1 VKSAGLIVLLITI
14 RILTAGQPSYA
25 HTSPVLSVLPVSTV
39 QQAPD
44 SYSYTDADSENDPDY
59 DEAFLEF
66 RFRSVVNTFITG
78 WYKDETFYLPFSGL
92 FGSLQIDYH
101 WDASSRKIHGFFV
114 DPDQRYS
121 FDPAS
126 RVITLGDDEF
136 QLTSGQLI
144 VRDADFYLTPDV
156 FSEVFGLD
164 FVINFQRMTLTL
176 TSGHILPVEQA
187 DQRRRSRERSGTA
200 TILQPHYDLRFGRE
214 KSSLD
219 GMFLDYNLAWN
230 QSMISDNRS
239 GRFGYGAELLG
250 GDIQGFFSFSNNNA
264 GTRYENRDIRWRY
277 AFDRTDI
284 SYLAAGEVYSRG
296 LASNSF
302 YGIQVGNEPIE
313 PRRYF
318 GDYQVQGF
326 AGHDHDV
333 ELFVNGR
340 LVSHMNAGETG
351 YYNFTLPVT
360 YGSALVNIR
369 KYGPSG
375 TYSETSRRV
384 NVPASLL
391 RPGEFTYHADA
402 GWLSRTPGRSGFSSG
417 DFMTQTSAGYGLNEH
432 LTLRAGVEYFES
444 SGSPV
449 LFGSASARI
458 FDQYLFTSDV
468 VPGHFYRFSGNVQY
482 PGFTSVQV
490 AATAWD
496 SGSIY
501 NIGGLRNELQGSL
514 FLPLLRDRLPLS
526 LRLSAS
532 RADFGSQTLYQ
543 YDTGLIAR
551 YRRLNIQAGYRE
563 TLFHNSGGTIR
574 QNRLLTGGLFYMF
587 ENRPSVPAPLRT
599 LMVRAQMRY
608 TVQQDRFESI
618 TLTIDRRLGSFG
630 RFSTGVERNFAR
642 RGDFFFIS
650 LTFDFPQLRT
660 SGNYRSGRNDYLMNH
675 QVQGSVGY
683 DSGYN
688 RLVLDNRQNV
698 GHAGAAIRML
708 ITDGNGGGTAATG
721 SSVIPAEAIRFRQT
735 TSSRLHDDGV
745 SRVTHLMPYTRYS
758 IEIMTDRI
766 KNPLLIP
773 EFTEFSFVTDPNGF
787 KQIDIPLVMAGE
799 VDGSVTV
806 LDRNGNTSGAN
817 GLRVVLFEKN
827 HQTRE
832 VLPAYSDGTFYKL
845 GVRPGSYVV
854 YPDSMQLQ
862 MLDLTTDPPYI
873 EFDLEALPEGDYAEN
888 LHFRLMPAAKPGTLP
903 ALIAETTGVNAE
915 TDFAA
920 DAAAAAGTNPDL
932 NYHLVMFRDAA
943 TVPDS
948 INRIAQLH
956 NATLISGKPGI
967 VIEVSGAPVEY
978 TRVTRAAESAG
989 SITPTDTVD
998 MATAADSAALVT
1010 PAAAADLATAVESSD
1025 FVTPADAADLATA
1038 ASSDSGPV
1046 GTSLNW
1052 SRTLRVAT
1060 AYIESGLD
1068 PRYIRLNYHSTI
1080 SMATGSTENPTRY
1093 NSAVVTEDLSP
1104 LHPVIFGL
1112 NSSLIDPEYEA
1123 LLDQNVAY
1131 LTKHPGSTVL
1141 IQALADNIGNPDYN
1155 QWLTAR
1161 RAAAVRN
1168 HYIARGIESGRIII
1182 ESLGITGSPCV
1193 LQDERQGCSVNR
1205 RADTLLLADE

>member
-1 VKSAGLIVLLITI
+1 MKSAGLIVLLII
-14 RILTAGQPSYA
+14 LRILTAGQLSYA
-25 HTSPVLSVLPVSTV
+25 QSSPVIPVSTLLH
-39 QQAPD
+39 ASD
-44 SYSYTDADSENDPDY
+44 SVYDH

-66 RFRSVVNTFITG
+66 RFRSVVNTFVTG
-78 WYKDETFYLPFSGL
+78 WYKDDTFYLPLSGL
-92 FGSLQIDYH
+92 FSSLQIDYH
-101 WDASSRKIHGFFV
+101 WDASGRQIHGFFI
-114 DPDQRYS
+114 DPDLRYT

-126 RVITLGDDEF
+126 RVITLGDNEF
-136 QLTSGQLI
+136 QLSSRQLI

-164 FVINFQRMTLTL
+164 FTVSFQRMTLTL
-176 TSGHILPVEQA
+176 TTGHILPVEQT

-200 TILQPHYDLRFGRE
+200 TILQPHYDLRFGRK

-250 GDIQGFFSFSNNNA
+250 GDIQGFFSFSNNNTD
-264 GTRYENRDIRWRY
+264 TRYENRDIRWRY

-284 SYLAAGEVYSRG
+284 SYLATGEVYSRG

-326 AGHDHDV
+326 AGQDHDV

-340 LVSHMNAGETG
+340 LVSYMNAGESG

-402 GWLSRTPGRSGFSSG
+402 GWLSRTPGRSGFNSG

-449 LFGSASARI
+449 LFGTASARV
-458 FDQYLFTSDV
+458 FDQYLLTSDA

-482 PGFTSVQV
+482 PGFTSVQL
-490 AATAWD
+490 AATSWET
-496 SGSIY
+496 GSIY
-501 NIGGLRNELQGSL
+501 NTGGLRNELQGSL
-514 FLPLLRDRLPLS
+514 FLPLLRNNLPLS
-526 LRLSAS
+526 LRLSGS
-532 RADFGSQTLYQ
+532 RADFGTQTMYQ
-543 YDTGLIAR
+543 YDSGLIAR

-563 TLFHNSGGTIR
+563 TLFQNSGGTIR
-574 QNRLLTGGLFYMF
+574 QNRLLTGSLFYMF
-587 ENRPSVPAPLRT
+587 ENRPTVPAPLRT

-608 TVQQDRFESI
+608 MIQQDRFESI
-618 TLTIDRRLGSFG
+618 TLTIDRRLGKFG

-642 RGDFFFIS
+642 RGDFFFLS
-650 LTFDFPQLRT
+650 LTFDIPQLRT

-683 DSGYN
+683 DSGYK

-698 GHAGAAIRML
+698 GQAGAAIRML

-735 TSSRLHDDGV
+735 TSYRLHDDGV

-799 VDGSVTV
+799 IDGSVTV

-827 HQTRE
+827 RQIRE

-845 GVRPGSYVV
+845 GVRPGSYII

-873 EFDLEALPEGDYAEN
+873 EFDLEALPDGDYAEN
-888 LHFRLMPAAKPGTLP
+888 LHFRLIPAEKTTIP
-903 ALIAETTGVNAE
+903 ASFIAETTGGNTE
-915 TDFAA
+915 TDIVAT
-920 DAAAAAGTNPDL
+920 AAAIADPDR
-932 NYHLVMFRDAA
+932 NYRLVMFRDAA

-948 INRIAQLH
+948 VNRIAQLH
-956 NATLISGKPGI
+956 NAALISGKPGM
-967 VIEVSGAPVEY
+967 VIEVSGAV
-978 TRVTRAAESAG
+978 
-989 SITPTDTVD
+989 
-998 MATAADSAALVT
+998 
-1010 PAAAADLATAVESSD
+1010 
-1025 FVTPADAADLATA
+1025 
-1038 ASSDSGPV
+1038 SGPV

-1068 PRYIRLNYHSTI
+1068 PRYIRLNYHPDI
-1080 SMATGSTENPTRY
+1080 SFATRSEENMTRY
-1093 NSAVVTEDLSP
+1093 NSAVETEDLSP

-1112 NSSLIDPEYEA
+1112 NSSLIDPEYEV

-1131 LTKHPGSTVL
+1131 LADHPGSTVL

-1168 HYIARGIESGRIII
+1168 HYIARGIETGRIII

-1205 RADTLLLADE
+1205 RADTLLLVDE

>member
-1 VKSAGLIVLLITI
+1 MKSAGLIVLLIII
-14 RILTAGQPSYA
+14 RILAAGQPSYA
-25 HTSPVLSVLPVSTV
+25 LNSPVLPVFTLLKASDTNSDTD
-39 QQAPD
+39 PESD
-44 SYSYTDADSENDPDY
+44 SHSY

-66 RFRSVVNTFITG
+66 RFRSVVNTFVTG
-78 WYKDETFYLPFSGL
+78 WYKDDTFYLPLSGL

-101 WDASSRKIHGFFV
+101 WDASSRQIHGFFI
-114 DPDQRYS
+114 DPDKRYS

-126 RVITLGDDEF
+126 RVITLGNDEF
-136 QLTSGQLI
+136 QLTSGQII

-164 FVINFQRMTLTL
+164 FAISFQRMTLAL
-176 TSGHILPVEQA
+176 TTGHILPVEQA
-187 DQRRRSRERSGTA
+187 DVRRRSRERSGTTA
-200 TILQPHYDLRFGRE
+200 ILQPHYDLRFGRE

-250 GDIQGFFSFSNNNA
+250 GDIQGFFSFFNNNTH
-264 GTRYENRDIRWRY
+264 TRYENRDIRWRY

-296 LASNSF
+296 LTGNSF
-302 YGIQVGNEPIE
+302 YGVQVSNEPIE

-340 LVSHMNAGETG
+340 LVSYMNAGESG

-449 LFGSASARI
+449 LFGSASARV
-458 FDQYLFTSDV
+458 FDQYLFHSDV

-482 PGFTSVQV
+482 PGFTSVQL
-490 AATAWD
+490 AATTWET
-496 SGSIY
+496 GSIY
-501 NIGGLRNELQGSL
+501 NIGGLRNEMQGSL

-526 LRLSAS
+526 LRLSGS
-532 RADFGSQTLYQ
+532 RADFGTQTMYQ
-543 YDTGLIAR
+543 YDSGLIAR

-563 TLFHNSGGTIR
+563 TLFHNNGGTVR
-574 QNRLLTGGLFYMF
+574 QNRLLTGSLFYMF

-618 TLTIDRRLGSFG
+618 TLTIDRRLGRFG
-630 RFSTGVERNFAR
+630 RISTGMERNYTR
-642 RGDFFFIS
+642 RGDFFFLS

-688 RLVLDNRQNV
+688 RLILDNRQNV
-698 GHAGAAIRML
+698 GQAGAAIRML

-758 IEIMTDRI
+758 IEILTDRI

-799 VDGSVTV
+799 VDGAVTV

-827 HQTRE
+827 RQTRE

-845 GVRPGSYVV
+845 GVRPGSYII

-888 LHFRLMPAAKPGTLP
+888 LHFRLTPAAKPEIP
-903 ALIAETTGVNAE
+903 AAFITETTGDNTE

-920 DAAAAAGTNPDL
+920 AATSASAAAAAATADPDM
-932 NYHLVMFRDAA
+932 NYRLVMFGDAA

-948 INRIAQLH
+948 VNRIAKLH
-956 NATLISGKPGI
+956 NAALINSKPGM
-967 VIEVSGAPVEY
+967 VIEVSGAPVEHAE
-978 TRVTRAAESAG
+978 VTTTAEPG
-989 SITPTDTVD
+989 YLI
-998 MATAADSAALVT
+998 
-1010 PAAAADLATAVESSD
+1010 
-1025 FVTPADAADLATA
+1025 
-1038 ASSDSGPV
+1038 
-1046 GTSLNW
+1046 W
-1052 SRTLRVAT
+1052 SRTLSVAT
-1060 AYIESGLD
+1060 AYIENGLD
-1068 PRYIRLNYHSTI
+1068 PRYIRLNYHPTI
-1080 SMATGSTENPTRY
+1080 SVATRSGENRTRY

-1112 NSSLIDPEYEA
+1112 NSSLIDPEYET
-1123 LLDQNVAY
+1123 LLDQNAAW
-1131 LTKHPGSTVL
+1131 LAEHPGTTIL

-1155 QWLTAR
+1155 QWLTTR

-1168 HYIARGIESGRIII
+1168 HYMARGIEAGRIII

-1205 RADTLLLADE
+1205 RADTLLLDDDDDDG

>member
-1 VKSAGLIVLLITI
+1 LIII
-14 RILTAGQPSYA
+14 RILVAGQPSYA
-25 HTSPVLSVLPVSTV
+25 HNSPVLPVSTLL
-39 QQAPD
+39 QAPD
-44 SYSYTDADSENDPDY
+44 SSSFTDADSVRDSHPLSHPDSESNSPSSLNSASDFHSRERSESDFHSDAQSETHSVSELKAASESESVSDY

-66 RFRSVVNTFITG
+66 RFRTVVNTFVTG
-78 WYKDETFYLPFSGL
+78 WYKDDAFYLPLSGL

-101 WDASSRKIHGFFV
+101 WDTSGRQIHGFFI
-114 DPDQRYS
+114 DPDRRYT
-121 FDPAS
+121 FNPAS
-126 RVITLGDDEF
+126 RVITIGDDEF
-136 QLTSGQLI
+136 QLSSRQLI

-164 FVINFQRMTLTL
+164 FTINFQRMTLTL
-176 TSGHILPVEQA
+176 NTGHILPVEQT
-187 DQRRRSRERSGTA
+187 DQRRRSRERSGTTA
-200 TILQPHYDLRFGRE
+200 ILQPHYDLRFGRE
-214 KSSLD
+214 KSPLD

-230 QSMISDNRS
+230 QSMISNYRT

-250 GDIQGFFSFSNNNA
+250 GDIQGFFSFSNNNT

-284 SYLAAGEVYSRG
+284 SYLAAGEIYSRG
-296 LASNSF
+296 LTGNSF
-302 YGIQVGNEPIE
+302 YGVQVSNEPIE

-318 GDYQVQGF
+318 GDYQVSGF

-340 LVSHMNAGETG
+340 LVSYMNAGETG
-351 YYNFTLPVT
+351 FYNFSLPVT

-384 NVPASLL
+384 NVPVSLL

-402 GWLSRTPGRSGFSSG
+402 GWLSRTAGRSGFSSG
-417 DFMTQTSAGYGLNEH
+417 DFMTQTSAGYGINEF

-449 LFGSASARI
+449 LFGSASARV

-482 PGFTSVQV
+482 PGFTSVQL
-490 AATAWD
+490 AATSWET
-496 SGSIY
+496 GSIY
-501 NIGGLRNELQGSL
+501 NIGRLRNEMQGSL
-514 FLPLLRDRLPLS
+514 FLPLLRNKLPLS
-526 LRLSAS
+526 LRLSGT
-532 RADFGSQTLYQ
+532 RAGFGTQTMYQ
-543 YDTGLIAR
+543 YDSGLIAR

-574 QNRLLTGGLFYMF
+574 QNRMLTGSLFYMF

-608 TVQQDRFESI
+608 TVQQERFESI
-618 TLTIDRRLGSFG
+618 TLTIDRRLGKFG

-642 RGDFFFIS
+642 RGDFFFLS
-650 LTFDFPQLRT
+650 LTFDFPQLRA
-660 SGNYRSGRNDYLMNH
+660 SGNVRSGRNDYLMNH

-698 GHAGAAIRML
+698 GQAGAAIRML
-708 ITDGNGGGTAATG
+708 ITDENGGGTAATG

-827 HQTRE
+827 RQTRE

-845 GVRPGSYVV
+845 GVRPGSYII

-888 LHFRLMPAAKPGTLP
+888 LHFRLTPAAKPEIPGAIIT
-903 ALIAETTGVNAE
+903 ETIGGNAE
-915 TDFAA
+915 TGFAA
-920 DAAAAAGTNPDL
+920 AVASAVAATADPDM
-932 NYHLVMFRDAA
+932 NYRLVMFGDAA

-948 INRIAQLH
+948 VNRIAELH
-956 NATLISGKPGI
+956 NAALINSKPGM
-967 VIEVSGAPVEY
+967 VIEVSGAPV
-978 TRVTRAAESAG
+978 T
-989 SITPTDTVD
+989 
-998 MATAADSAALVT
+998 
-1010 PAAAADLATAVESSD
+1010 
-1025 FVTPADAADLATA
+1025 
-1038 ASSDSGPV
+1038 DSGPV

-1052 SRTLRVAT
+1052 SRTLGVAT
-1060 AYIESGLD
+1060 AYIDNGLD
-1068 PRYIRLNYHSTI
+1068 PRYIRLNYHPTI
-1080 SMATGSTENPTRY
+1080 SVATRSGENRTRY

-1123 LLDQNVAY
+1123 LLDQNAAY
-1131 LTKHPGSTVL
+1131 LADHPGSTVL

-1168 HYIARGIESGRIII
+1168 HYIARGIEAGRIII

-1205 RADTLLLADE
+1205 RADTLLLDDVDG

>member
-1 VKSAGLIVLLITI
+1 M
-14 RILTAGQPSYA
+14 Y
-25 HTSPVLSVLPVSTV
+25 
-39 QQAPD
+39 
-44 SYSYTDADSENDPDY
+44 EY
-59 DEAFLEF
+59 DEAFLKF
-66 RFRSVVNTFITG
+66 RFRSVVNTFVTG
-78 WYKDETFYLPFSGL
+78 WYRDDTFYLPLSGL
-92 FGSLQIDYH
+92 FGSLQIDYN
-101 WDASSRKIHGFFV
+101 WDASSGQIHGFFI

-121 FDPAS
+121 FDPAT
-126 RVITLGDDEF
+126 RIITLGDDQF
-136 QLTSGQLI
+136 QLSSRQII

-156 FSEVFGLD
+156 FSEVFGLG
-164 FVINFQRMTLTL
+164 FAINFQRMTLTL
-176 TSGHILPVEQA
+176 TTGHILPVEKT

-214 KSSLD
+214 KASFD

-250 GDIQGFFSFSNNNA
+250 GDIQGFFSFSNNNSD
-264 GTRYENRDIRWRY
+264 TRYENRDIRWRY
-277 AFDRTDI
+277 AFDRSDI

-296 LASNSF
+296 LTSNSF
-302 YGIQVGNEPIE
+302 YGVQVSNEPIE
-313 PRRYF
+313 PRRFF

-333 ELFVNGR
+333 EMFVNGR
-340 LVSHMNAGETG
+340 LVSYMNAGETG

-384 NVPASLL
+384 NVPSSLL

-432 LTLRAGVEYFES
+432 LTLRSGIEYFEN

-449 LFGSASARI
+449 FFGSASARL
-458 FDQYLFTSDV
+458 FDQYLFHSDV

-482 PGFTSVQV
+482 PGFTSVQLS
-490 AATAWD
+490 ATSWET
-496 SGSIY
+496 GSIY
-501 NIGGLRNELQGSL
+501 NIGGLRNEQQGSL
-514 FLPLLRDRLPLS
+514 FLPLLRNKLPLS
-526 LRLSAS
+526 LRFSGS
-532 RADFGSQTLYQ
+532 RTDFGSQTMYQ

-574 QNRLLTGGLFYMF
+574 QNRLLTGSLFYMF

-618 TLTIDRRLGSFG
+618 TLTIDRRLGKFG

-642 RGDFFFIS
+642 RGDFFFLS

-660 SGNYRSGRNDYLMNH
+660 SGNYRSGRNDYIMNH

-683 DSGYN
+683 DSGFN

-698 GHAGAAIRML
+698 GQAGAAIRML
-708 ITDGNGGGTAATG
+708 ITDGNGGGTVATG

-758 IEIMTDRI
+758 IEILTDRI

-787 KQIDIPLVMAGE
+787 KQIDIPLVMSGE

-827 HQTRE
+827 RRTRE

-845 GVRPGSYVV
+845 GVHPGSYII

-862 MLDLTTDPPYI
+862 MLDMVSEPPYY
-873 EFDLEALPEGDYAEN
+873 EFDLEALPEGDYAEM
-888 LHFRLMPAAKPGTLP
+888 LDFRLLNRMHPDSELP
-903 ALIAETTGVNAE
+903 ASEIATPFPAPALANATAPAPASE
-915 TDFAA
+915 IVFGA
-920 DAAAAAGTNPDL
+920 DYL
-932 NYHLVMFRDAA
+932 LVMFSGDEIRPDEANSEAA
-943 TVPDS
+943 
-948 INRIAQLH
+948 LH
-956 NATLISGKPGI
+956 NAGLIRNKPGM
-967 VIEVSGAPVEY
+967 VIEVSGSGLD
-978 TRVTRAAESAG
+978 TG
-989 SITPTDTVD
+989 SGSNSGSNSGS
-998 MATAADSAALVT
+998 DSATISAS
-1010 PAAAADLATAVESSD
+1010 ASDLNSNSASASGSAVR
-1025 FVTPADAADLATA
+1025 PDAGLI
-1038 ASSDSGPV
+1038 
-1046 GTSLNW
+1046 W
-1052 SRTLRVAT
+1052 SRTLEVAT
-1060 AYIESGLD
+1060 TYIENGLD
-1068 PRYIRLNYHSTI
+1068 PRYIRLNYKSGL
-1080 SMATGSTENPTRY
+1080 TGLTGEQARGY
-1093 NSAVVTEDLSP
+1093 NSAVITEDLSP

-1112 NSSLIDPEYEA
+1112 NSSLIDPEFEA
-1123 LLDQNVAY
+1123 LLDENAAY
-1131 LTKHPGSTVL
+1131 LNEHPDVVIL
-1141 IQALADNIGNPDYN
+1141 IQALADDIGNPDYN
-1155 QWLTAR
+1155 QWLTTR

-1168 HYIARGIESGRIII
+1168 HYTGRGIDTRRIII

-1193 LQDERQGCSVNR
+1193 LQDEKMGCSVNR
-1205 RADTLLLADE
+1205 RADTLLVMDDENEE

>member
-1 VKSAGLIVLLITI
+1 
-14 RILTAGQPSYA
+14 
-25 HTSPVLSVLPVSTV
+25 
-39 QQAPD
+39 
-44 SYSYTDADSENDPDY
+44 
-59 DEAFLEF
+59 
-66 RFRSVVNTFITG
+66 
-78 WYKDETFYLPFSGL
+78 
-92 FGSLQIDYH
+92 
-101 WDASSRKIHGFFV
+101 
-114 DPDQRYS
+114 
-121 FDPAS
+121 
-126 RVITLGDDEF
+126 
-136 QLTSGQLI
+136 
-144 VRDADFYLTPDV
+144 V
-156 FSEVFGLD
+156 FNEVFGLN
-164 FVINFQRMTLTL
+164 FAINFQRMTLTL
-176 TSGHILPVEQA
+176 TTGHILPVEQA
-187 DQRRRSRERSGTA
+187 DERRRSRERSGTTA
-200 TILQPHYDLRFGRE
+200 ILQPHFDLRFGRE

-250 GDIQGFFSFSNNNA
+250 GDIQGFFSFSNNNTD
-264 GTRYENRDIRWRY
+264 TRYENRDIRWRY

-296 LASNSF
+296 LTGNSF
-302 YGIQVGNEPIE
+302 YGVQVSNEPIK

-333 ELFVNGR
+333 EMFVNGR
-340 LVSHMNAGETG
+340 LVSYMNAGESG

-402 GWLSRTPGRSGFSSG
+402 GWLSRTPGRSGFSTG

-449 LFGSASARI
+449 LFGSASARV
-458 FDQYLFTSDV
+458 FDQYLFHSDV

-482 PGFTSVQV
+482 PGFTSVQI
-490 AATAWD
+490 AATTWET
-496 SGSIY
+496 GSIY
-501 NIGGLRNELQGSL
+501 NIGGLRNEMQGSL
-514 FLPLLRDRLPLS
+514 FLPLLRNRLPLS
-526 LRLSAS
+526 LRLSGS
-532 RADFGSQTLYQ
+532 RADFGSQTMYQ
-543 YDTGLIAR
+543 YDSGLIAR

-563 TLFHNSGGTIR
+563 TLFHNNGGTIR
-574 QNRLLTGGLFYMF
+574 QNRMLTSSLFYMF

-618 TLTIDRRLGSFG
+618 TLTIDRRLGRFG
-630 RFSTGVERNFAR
+630 RFSTGVERNYTR
-642 RGDFFFIS
+642 RGDFFFLS

-698 GHAGAAIRML
+698 GQSGAAIRML

-735 TSSRLHDDGV
+735 TSSRMHDDGV

-758 IEIMTDRI
+758 IEIITDRI

-827 HQTRE
+827 RQTRE

-845 GVRPGSYVV
+845 GVRPGSYII

-888 LHFRLMPAAKPGTLP
+888 LHFRLTPAAKPEIP
-903 ALIAETTGVNAE
+903 AAFITETTGDNTE

-920 DAAAAAGTNPDL
+920 AATSASAAAAAATADPDM
-932 NYHLVMFRDAA
+932 NYRLVMFGDAA

-948 INRIAQLH
+948 VNRIAKLH
-956 NATLISGKPGI
+956 NAALINSKPGM
-967 VIEVSGAPVEY
+967 VIEVSGAPVE
-978 TRVTRAAESAG
+978 
-989 SITPTDTVD
+989 
-998 MATAADSAALVT
+998 
-1010 PAAAADLATAVESSD
+1010 
-1025 FVTPADAADLATA
+1025 PADVTTTA
-1038 ASSDSGPV
+1038 EPGYLTTTAEPGY
-1046 GTSLNW
+1046 LIW
-1052 SRTLRVAT
+1052 SRTLSVAT
-1060 AYIESGLD
+1060 AYIENGLD
-1068 PRYIRLNYHSTI
+1068 PRYIRLNYHPTI
-1080 SMATGSTENPTRY
+1080 SVTTRSGENRTRY
-1093 NSAVVTEDLSP
+1093 SSAVVTEDLSP

-1112 NSSLIDPEYEA
+1112 NSSLIDPEYET
-1123 LLDQNVAY
+1123 LLDQNTAW
-1131 LTKHPGSTVL
+1131 LAEHPGTTIL

-1168 HYIARGIESGRIII
+1168 HYMARGIEAGRIII

-1193 LQDERQGCSVNR
+1193 LQHERQGCSVNR
-1205 RADTLLLADE
+1205 RADTLLLDDDDDDG